1 MTDNTRVW
9 ILSIV
14 ALFLENG
21 IRRKWEWN
29 PTEFVTEVRDRGSRE
44 DVGGDKKF

>member
-1 MTDNTRVW
+1 MTDKTRFW

-14 ALFLENG
+14 ALFLEAA
-21 IRRKWEWN
+21 IRRKWEWK
-29 PTEFVTEVRDRGSRE
+29 PWEFVTEVRDGGSRE